1 MVTVTTPGGEWGKG
15 QGEKIRTLRELNDR
29 TRKSSVTPFNA
40 DIITTVAGAALC
52 PHTTSPQPSST
63 SNNQPT
69 LKQLKKTCIMYMSN
83 WEKRT
88 Q

>member
-29 TRKSSVTPFNA
+29 TRKSSVTPLNA
-40 DIITTVAGAALC
+40 EIITTGAEQHCARAQC
-52 PHTTSPQPSST
+52 PRQPSPT

-69 LKQLKKTCIMYMSN
+69 LYIKKSKKTCIKYM
-83 WEKRT
+83 
-88 Q
+88 